1 MDEHIIVAQLNH
13 VMLILL
19 NRPEKRNALN
29 ADLVRELHG
38 ALRSAAGDDSVRVVV
53 LGAEGP
59 AFCAGA
65 DLEYLM
71 QIGTNTPLE
80 NVADSLNLMEML
92 YLLRTFPKPTIAK
105 VQGPAL
111 AGGCGLALACDIVVA
126 NDAAQFGFTEVRIGF
141 VPAIVMKL
149 LVERVGAG
157 AARELLLRG
166 NILTADMAMDLGMV
180 NYVVAIEELE
190 NAVERLATEIA
201 TRTSPEAV
209 RLTKRLFDEIESM
222 DLREAMTHAAG
233 FNAIA
238 RTTDAFR
245 RGVGSFLNK
254 EKLSW

>member
-1 MDEHIIVAQLNH
+1 MDENIIVAQINH

-29 ADLVRELHG
+29 AEVVEELYA
-38 ALRSAAGDDSVRVVV
+38 ALRSAVDDDSVRVVV

-71 QIGTNTPLE
+71 QISTNSPLE
-80 NVADSLNLMEML
+80 NAADSLNLMEML

-126 NDAAQFGFTEVRIGF
+126 SEAAQFGFTEVRIGF

-149 LVERVGAG
+149 LVERVGSG

-166 NILTADMAMDLGMV
+166 NIVTADTAMEMGMA
-180 NYVVAIEELE
+180 NYVVGNDELE
-190 NAVERLATEIA
+190 QAVERLAMELSTK
-201 TRTSPEAV
+201 TSPEAV
-209 RLTKRLFDEIESM
+209 RLTKRLFDDIESM
-222 DLREAMTHAAG
+222 DLRESMLHAAG

-245 RGVGSFLNK
+245 RGVSSFLNK
-254 EKLSW
+254 EKLTW